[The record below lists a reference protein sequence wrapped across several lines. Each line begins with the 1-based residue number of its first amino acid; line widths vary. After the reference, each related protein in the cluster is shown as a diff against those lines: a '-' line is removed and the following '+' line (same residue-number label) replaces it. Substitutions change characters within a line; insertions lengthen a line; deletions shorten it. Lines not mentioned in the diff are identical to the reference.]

1 MVIDG
6 YADFACPWC
15 FVGLRR
21 FRRALVG
28 FPGAERVRVA
38 HRPFQLDAALTG
50 PVVPLLAALAG
61 RFGHQE
67 AERAVRQVCAAGA
80 EVGIGFRFDLAL
92 SVNTF
97 DAHRLAWFAGG
108 GQAAP
113 DLVERLVE
121 RLFAAQFVDGRDVS
135 DHGVLTELAVRAGL
149 DGDRVAA
156 YLASGEDV
164 ALVRDAVAE
173 AGRAGV
179 VELPAYVFPGG
190 LRLSGSVSTSDY
202 RRLLE
207 RAGVT
212 AGSFPGHRR

>member
-1 MVIDG
+1 MIVDG

-15 FVGLRR
+15 FVGMRR
-21 FRRALVG
+21 FRRALDG
-28 FPGAERVRVA
+28 FPGAERVRVV
-38 HRPFQLDAALTG
+38 HRPFQLEADLAG
-50 PVVPLLAALAG
+50 PAVPLLDALAT
-61 RFGHQE
+61 RFGRRG
-67 AERAVRQVCAAGA
+67 AELAVRQVCAAGA
-80 EVGIGFRFDLAL
+80 EVGIGFRFEVAL
-92 SVNTF
+92 SANTF
-97 DAHRLAWFAGG
+97 DAHRLAGFAGR

-121 RLFAAQFVDGRDVS
+121 LLFAAQFVDGRDVS

-164 ALVRDAVAE
+164 ARVRDAVAE

-179 VELPAYVFPGG
+179 VELPTYVFPGG

-202 RRLLE
+202 RLTLE
-207 RAGVT
+207 RVAAAV
-212 AGSFPGHRR
+212 PG